1 VDTVVSTIANDEG
14 AVQAVGIRELKQQ
27 TSEILRRVREEGETI
42 DVTYRGRVVARLVPV
57 DQSGTSDTRDF
68 TAIWADMDRL
78 AAEIG
83 ARWPEG
89 LSAAD
94 ALSEDRRE
102 L

>member
-1 VDTVVSTIANDEG
+1 MAS
-14 AVQAVGIRELKQQ
+14 VGVRELKEQ
-27 TSEILRRVREEGETI
+27 TSRILRRVREGRETI
-42 DVTYRGRVVARLVPV
+42 DVTYRGKVVARLVPV
-57 DQSGTSDTRDF
+57 EEPAVLQVDQAELARL
-68 TAIWADMDRL
+68 WADMDRL

-94 ALSEDRRE
+94 AVSEQRRE

>member
-1 VDTVVSTIANDEG
+1 MAS
-14 AVQAVGIRELKQQ
+14 VGVRELKEQ
-27 TSEILRRVREEGETI
+27 TSRILRRVREGRETI
-42 DVTYRGRVVARLVPV
+42 DVTYRGKVVARLVPV
-57 DQSGTSDTRDF
+57 EEPAVVQVDQAELARL
-68 TAIWADMDRL
+68 WADMDRL

-94 ALSEDRRE
+94 AVSEQRRE